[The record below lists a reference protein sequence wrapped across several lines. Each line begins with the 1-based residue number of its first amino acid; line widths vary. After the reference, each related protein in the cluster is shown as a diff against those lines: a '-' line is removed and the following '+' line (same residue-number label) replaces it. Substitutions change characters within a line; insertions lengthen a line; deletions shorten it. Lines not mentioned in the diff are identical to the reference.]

1 MAVPVTMYPITTL
14 EPALRRA
21 LLRVNSAYVT
31 WSDEEKERYHV
42 AKPAEDLL
50 RIKQYLLQDLFR
62 IHVRD
67 QAELDDALA
76 EFDNAHYLQLNR
88 ALLPIT
94 GIGQDS
100 FFLNEHLAENSTLLD
115 FPTLYDYAHHD
126 YLFQEAACKQA
137 DPAYESKPYR
147 GDLHFCW
154 ARLFIDDTFTYATLS
169 SAASYLN
176 GILDTVGAEKIEQL
190 IPHDYVPGKEHG
202 KREGEGFLW
211 DVRVE
216 AAGLERHL
224 EELQRRFG
232 HYLADRHELLLTD
245 FDQKAQG
252 RVYLRPRSVG
262 VESHM
267 DFVFSDKSAIQAV
280 RFKHFLADCRALAGA
295 DQALQHVEDAERNAL
310 LDYLE
315 RTHQDLITNFDPRI
329 IKLRKKRKLR
339 IAGKA
344 AHDFF

>member
-1 MAVPVTMYPITTL
+1 MTINTTIYPITKM

-21 LLRVNSAYVT
+21 LLRVKSAYVT
-31 WSDEEKERYHV
+31 WSNEEKERYHV

-50 RIKQYLLQDLFR
+50 RIKQYLLQDLFGL
-62 IHVRD
+62 HVRN

-100 FFLNEHLAENSTLLD
+100 FFLNEHLAEERTLLD
-115 FPTLYDYAHHD
+115 FPTLYDYAYSD
-126 YLFQEAACKQA
+126 YLFQEAACKEA
-137 DPAYESKPYR
+137 DPAYEGKPYR

-154 ARLFIDDTFTYATLS
+154 ARLFIDDIFTYATLS

-176 GILDTVGAEKIEQL
+176 GLLDTVGAEKIEQL

-202 KREGEGFLW
+202 KREGEDFLW
-211 DVRVE
+211 DLRVE

-224 EELQRRFG
+224 EELQRRFS
-232 HYLADRHELLLTD
+232 HYLADRHELLLAD

-252 RVYLRPRSVG
+252 RVYLRPRSVE

-267 DFVFSDKSAIQAV
+267 DFVFSDKNALQAV
-280 RFKHFLADCRALAGA
+280 RFKYFLADCRTLAGD
-295 DQALQHVEDAERNAL
+295 DQVLQRVEEAERNAL

-315 RTHQDLITNFDPRI
+315 RTYQDIITNFDPRI
-329 IKLRKKRKLR
+329 IKLRKKRKLK
-339 IAGKA
+339 IAGNA
-344 AHDFF
+344 AQDFF